1 MDVVAERNTTPDAM
15 MSAYK
20 IVHAMG
26 KTQLG
31 GVRGDCLRDLYQR
44 ESVSEF
50 IIIIYQYIYYLL
62 LLKRMEY
69 QVVEMFNLVDFQDA
83 VNEEIRKGW
92 TLQGGVAANS
102 YTGSYIQ
109 AMIRNTRNKYT
120 YDNVNSF
127 RASPNPDS
135 ELKPVIASSGVAG
148 GGGGGGGGVAGGDGG
163 VAGGCGGGAILKPVI
178 ASSGVA
184 GGGGGVKA
192 LSDPNPGKDSSKPRW
207 FEGINIKGI
216 AEKPV
221 DLTALTRLT
230 AAPARAAP
238 ARDSISDD
246 DDIKSVYSE
255 SDEQWGGGS
264 NKRKQK
270 TKRSRMIKKRRTLRK

>member
-1 MDVVAERNTTPDAM
+1 
-15 MSAYK
+15 
-20 IVHAMG
+20 
-26 KTQLG
+26 
-31 GVRGDCLRDLYQR
+31 
-44 ESVSEF
+44 
-50 IIIIYQYIYYLL
+50 
-62 LLKRMEY
+62 MEY

-192 LSDPNPGKDSSKPRW
+192 LSDPNPGKDSSKPRL

-255 SDEQWGGGS
+255 SDEQLEGGS

>member
-1 MDVVAERNTTPDAM
+1 
-15 MSAYK
+15 
-20 IVHAMG
+20 
-26 KTQLG
+26 
-31 GVRGDCLRDLYQR
+31 
-44 ESVSEF
+44 
-50 IIIIYQYIYYLL
+50 
-62 LLKRMEY
+62 MEY
-69 QVVEMFNLVDFQDA
+69 QVVEAEYLVEIQDA

-92 TLQGGVAANS
+92 ALQGGVAYNS
-102 YTGSYIQ
+102 NMGYYMQ
-109 AMIRNTRNKYT
+109 AMIKNKYT
-120 YDNVNSF
+120 YDNVNFF

-148 GGGGGGGGVAGGDGG
+148 GGGGGGV
-163 VAGGCGGGAILKPVI
+163 
-178 ASSGVA
+178 
-184 GGGGGVKA
+184 VKA
-192 LSDPNPGKDSSKPRW
+192 FIDAHHGKDSSKPRW

-221 DLTALTRLT
+221 GLAALTRLT
-230 AAPARAAP
+230 GVPARAAPARAVPAQAAPARAAP

-255 SDEQWGGGS
+255 SDEQLEGGS

>member
-1 MDVVAERNTTPDAM
+1 
-15 MSAYK
+15 
-20 IVHAMG
+20 
-26 KTQLG
+26 
-31 GVRGDCLRDLYQR
+31 
-44 ESVSEF
+44 
-50 IIIIYQYIYYLL
+50 
-62 LLKRMEY
+62 MEY
-69 QVVEMFNLVDFQDA
+69 QVVEAEYLVEIQDA

-92 TLQGGVAANS
+92 ALQGGVAYNS
-102 YTGSYIQ
+102 NMGYYMQ
-109 AMIRNTRNKYT
+109 AMIKNKYT
-120 YDNVNSF
+120 YDNVNFF

-148 GGGGGGGGVAGGDGG
+148 GGGGG
-163 VAGGCGGGAILKPVI
+163 AILKPVI

-184 GGGGGVKA
+184 GGGGGGGVVKA
-192 LSDPNPGKDSSKPRW
+192 FIDAHHGKDSSKPRW

-221 DLTALTRLT
+221 GLAALTRLT
-230 AAPARAAP
+230 GVPARAAPARAVPAQAAPARAAP

-255 SDEQWGGGS
+255 SDEQLEGGS

>member
-1 MDVVAERNTTPDAM
+1 
-15 MSAYK
+15 
-20 IVHAMG
+20 
-26 KTQLG
+26 
-31 GVRGDCLRDLYQR
+31 
-44 ESVSEF
+44 
-50 IIIIYQYIYYLL
+50 
-62 LLKRMEY
+62 MEY

>member
-1 MDVVAERNTTPDAM
+1 
-15 MSAYK
+15 
-20 IVHAMG
+20 
-26 KTQLG
+26 
-31 GVRGDCLRDLYQR
+31 
-44 ESVSEF
+44 
-50 IIIIYQYIYYLL
+50 
-62 LLKRMEY
+62 MEY
-69 QVVEMFNLVDFQDA
+69 QVVEMFSLVEIENA

-148 GGGGGGGGVAGGDGG
+148 GGGGG
-163 VAGGCGGGAILKPVI
+163 AILKPVI

-192 LSDPNPGKDSSKPRW
+192 LSDPNPGKDSSKPRL

-255 SDEQWGGGS
+255 SDEQLEGGS

>member
-1 MDVVAERNTTPDAM
+1 
-15 MSAYK
+15 
-20 IVHAMG
+20 
-26 KTQLG
+26 
-31 GVRGDCLRDLYQR
+31 
-44 ESVSEF
+44 
-50 IIIIYQYIYYLL
+50 
-62 LLKRMEY
+62 MEY

-92 TLQGGVAANS
+92 TLQGGVAVNS
-102 YTGSYIQ
+102 YTGSYMQ

-148 GGGGGGGGVAGGDGG
+148 GGGG
-163 VAGGCGGGAILKPVI
+163 
-178 ASSGVA
+178 
-184 GGGGGVKA
+184 VKA
-192 LSDPNPGKDSSKPRW
+192 LSDPNPGKDSSKPRL

-230 AAPARAAP
+230 GVPARAAP
-238 ARDSISDD
+238 AQAVPAQAVPAQAVPDQAVPDQAESNWRDG
-246 DDIKSVYSE
+246 E
-255 SDEQWGGGS
+255 WDEEWGGGS